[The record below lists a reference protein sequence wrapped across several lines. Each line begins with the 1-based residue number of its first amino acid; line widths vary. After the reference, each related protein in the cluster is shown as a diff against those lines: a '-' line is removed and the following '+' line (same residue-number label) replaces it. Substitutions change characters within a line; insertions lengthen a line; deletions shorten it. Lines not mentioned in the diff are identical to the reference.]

1 MTTIYSAVAGS
12 ILPVLPLFNLL
23 STATPTLYKLTTHG
37 TPAQDA
43 VVASDGTRTLYV
55 IPAKSPFLA
64 QAMPGTQV
72 YTCDYFIMGALSQSL
87 EAQQVLSDGTRA
99 FITTGAPN
107 RDFGLILAPA
117 AVYTGSL

>member
-1 MTTIYSAVAGS
+1 MTTIYSAVAQS
-12 ILPVLPLFNLL
+12 ILPVLPMFTLL
-23 STATPTLYKLTTHG
+23 STTTPTLYREA
-37 TPAQDA
+37 TPATPSQDA

-87 EAQQVLSDGTRA
+87 EAEQVITDGTRA
-99 FITTGAPN
+99 FYTTGAPN

-117 AVYTGSL
+117 AVYTGTL